1 MDLPAQYCGPVQQ
14 FTVCRPLAQQALS
27 RPYATQKGAIA
38 ELTHVLSLC
47 ASSVLC
53 ELLLAPQE
61 YMSIL
66 QQTIMFST
74 VLTMGD
80 ADAVATAVAKQAA
93 ERCAERNI

>member
-1 MDLPAQYCGPVQQ
+1 MGLYNSLQ
-14 FTVCRPLAQQALS
+14 FADCWLIGIS
-27 RPYATQKGAIA
+27 RSHATQKGAIA

-80 ADAVATAVAKQAA
+80 ADAVETAKQAA